1 MARPRVLVTGAGGQL
16 GRAAMALAGTGLE
29 LVGLDRA
36 ALDITS
42 PASVAAAFDRVN
54 PGLVVNLAA
63 YTAVDR
69 AEDEQAAA
77 FAVNRDGV
85 ANLARACRAHGAAMI
100 HVSTDYVFDGAKK
113 AAWREDDPIAP
124 LSVYGRSKAEGEAAL
139 RAALPHH
146 AILRTSWVFGARGAN
161 FVRTVLGRIGKAEEL
176 RVVDDQ
182 HGSPTAAADLARA
195 IAVVAR
201 GLSADPALSGTY
213 HYCNAGV
220 TSWFGFAQ
228 AIFARAAERGL
239 KPPRLVPIKA
249 AGYAAKAKRPA
260 NSALDCARIEAAF
273 AVARPPWRESLIP
286 VVDAILDER

>member
-1 MARPRVLVTGAGGQL
+1 M
-16 GRAAMALAGTGLE
+16 
-29 LVGLDRA
+29 
-36 ALDITS
+36 
-42 PASVAAAFDRVN
+42 
-54 PGLVVNLAA
+54 
-63 YTAVDR
+63 
-69 AEDEQAAA
+69 
-77 FAVNRDGV
+77 
-85 ANLARACRAHGAAMI
+85 
-100 HVSTDYVFDGAKK
+100 FDGAKK